1 MGGSL
6 LQKVNRDTMSFAT
19 KLCFI
24 KENATKSR
32 DVMKTPMSGK
42 GKTSLPG
49 ELIVARQSLGKSIM
63 VFDKNENAAENL
75 VSVMKMVYN
84 NGPIVDAF
92 DDFKKIQNRVHD
104 EWAQTPPNSNP
115 ILKSSNA
122 STIGPLL

>member
-1 MGGSL
+1 
-6 LQKVNRDTMSFAT
+6 MSFAT

-32 DVMKTPMSGK
+32 DVMKTPKSGK

-49 ELIVARQSLGKSIM
+49 ELIVAREGLGKSIM

-104 EWAQTPPNSNP
+104 EWAQTPPNS
-115 ILKSSNA
+115 KSDFERACRKNSA
-122 STIGPLL
+122 DIAREGT